1 MKKTMKSHL
10 LLLSVAMSA
19 MFLLAA
25 TSAEMPETKTSVRLQ
40 KEMKATG
47 LEPMAVI
54 EVDISGPWRGNNSGL
69 YTWTVS
75 ATGGTA
81 PYTYIW
87 QYSINQIDYHPFNS
101 GTGTSQTANLPLDF
115 DLHLRVT
122 AIDANGAQAVGLFT
136 TWNVSGS
143 PHPGD

>member
-1 MKKTMKSHL
+1 MKSHL

-25 TSAEMPETKTSVRLQ
+25 TSREMPETKTSPRLQ
-40 KEMKATG
+40 RNAATQD
-47 LEPMAVI
+47 PKAVI

-87 QYSINQIDYHPFNS
+87 EYSIDLIDYHPFVS

-122 AIDANGAQAVGLFT
+122 AIDANGAQAVGIFT
-136 TWNVSGS
+136 TWNVSGN
-143 PHPGD
+143 PHPGDN

>member
-25 TSAEMPETKTSVRLQ
+25 TSREMPETKTSARLQ
-40 KEMKATG
+40 RNAATQD
-47 LEPMAVI
+47 PKAVI

-87 QYSINQIDYHPFNS
+87 EYSIDLIDYHPFVS

-122 AIDANGAQAVGLFT
+122 AIDANGAQAVGIFT
-136 TWNVSGS
+136 TWNVSGN
-143 PHPGD
+143 PHPGDN